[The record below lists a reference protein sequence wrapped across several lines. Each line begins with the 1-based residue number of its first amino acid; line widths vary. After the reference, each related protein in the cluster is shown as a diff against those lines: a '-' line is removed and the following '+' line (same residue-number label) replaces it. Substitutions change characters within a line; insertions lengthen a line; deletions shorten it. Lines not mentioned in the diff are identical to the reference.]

1 MDPRKREPYNWVYQL
16 LFMYIIT
23 VSEKGHTNGLK
34 LSKEDKIQ
42 KDYSLTYNTTLLS
55 HIFLY

>member
-1 MDPRKREPYNWVYQL
+1 
-16 LFMYIIT
+16 MYIIT